1 MKLKVLRKSEKSTL
15 GYSRQ
20 TRAVVLYIAAAL
32 LFIGVSPLLP
42 PSYQRILVLFLM
54 YCSMAVAWI
63 VVLKMGYVSLGT
75 AAFYGTGAYFFAYAI
90 KALPGVPY
98 VLIAVASIPLVALI
112 AAVVGYVT
120 MRLEG
125 IFFIFATFAAAEAL
139 RQIFMYLEIN
149 YSGYVGKIIPS
160 SLSAME
166 AVVVFSILLS
176 AAGVLYSI
184 TSSQRIRVVIDFI
197 REDELL
203 ARSFGVNTLRYKLA
217 FFTAASALQ
226 GVTGA
231 FAAWYLAYID
241 PDLVFNPMVSIQVL
255 VIGLLG
261 GTGSF
266 FGPVLASG
274 LIVFLSE
281 QLVRVASHMYLV
293 LLGVG
298 ILLAAKFLKEGFSGF
313 IFAIQKMI
321 GGEKDGENY

>member
-1 MKLKVLRKSEKSTL
+1 MILKVLKRSEKSTL
-15 GYSRQ
+15 GYNRQ
-20 TRAVVLYIAAAL
+20 IRTAIFYLATAL
-32 LFIGVSPLLP
+32 LFTAISPFLP
-42 PSYQRILVLFLM
+42 PSYQRILVLFLT
-54 YCSMAVAWI
+54 YCVMAVAWV

-90 KALPGVPY
+90 KCLPNIPY
-98 VLIAVASIPLVALI
+98 VLIAIASIPLVALI

-160 SLSAME
+160 SLSAVE
-166 AVVVFSILLS
+166 AIAIFSVLL
-176 AAGVLYSI
+176 AITGFLYAT
-184 TSSQRIRVVIDFI
+184 TSSPRIRVVIDFI
-197 REDELL
+197 REDEML

-217 FFTAASALQ
+217 FFTAASAIQ

-231 FAAWYLAYID
+231 FSAWYLAYID

-266 FGPVLASG
+266 FGVILASG

-281 QLVRVASHMYLV
+281 QLVRIASHMYLV
-293 LLGVG
+293 LLGIG

-313 IFAIQKMI
+313 IFVIQKKI
-321 GGEKDGENY
+321 GGEKNGENY